1 MYTLYYTT
9 RSYTTESTALIPRIA
24 LEEIGAP
31 YEVVEV
37 ELEPEPPA
45 WYLDL
50 NPHGKIPSLLESQS
64 DWATDALVYPS
75 SAILLYLTD
84 RHPEAELFPSDPRQ
98 RGDGFR
104 IILDMAEMLQSG
116 FIMFFYPER
125 YTTREE
131 DDWAVRDKAV
141 EWLVRYWRRTD
152 DSLRDSPYLV
162 GGRYSI
168 CDIYLYV
175 LARWYVDVRG
185 RIGGGPL
192 PPFEDLQ
199 SLAASCALIESRPA
213 VARSLAAD
221 DLGPIAAGMNPA

>member
-9 RSYTTESTALIPRIA
+9 RSYTSESTSLIPRIA
-24 LEEIGAP
+24 LEEIGTP

-45 WYLDL
+45 WYLTL
-50 NPHGKIPSLLESQS
+50 NPHGKIPSLIESQP
-64 DWATDALVYPS
+64 DWTHDTVVYPS
-75 SAILLYLTD
+75 SAILLYLAD
-84 RHPEAELFPSDPRQ
+84 RHPEAELFPMNPQ
-98 RGDGFR
+98 ERGTGFR
-104 IILDMAEMLQSG
+104 KMFDMAEMLQSS

-125 YTTREE
+125 YTAREE
-131 DDWAVRDKAV
+131 DASQVQDKAV
-141 EWLVRYWRRTD
+141 EWLERYWRRID
-152 DSLRDSPYLV
+152 DTLHENPYLL

-175 LARWYVDVRG
+175 LARWYVDVRN

-192 PPFEDLQ
+192 PPFE
-199 SLAASCALIESRPA
+199 SLRCVATSCALIESRPA

-221 DLGPIAAGMNPA
+221 DLGPIAKRA